1 MTELRDSHAPETNPL
16 ASHPGPAQNRR
27 VTEPASVTPTGVT
40 LRWATVA
47 DADAGARLHQACWR
61 EAYGPLVDRGL
72 LEAQLADPA
81 SWAERWR
88 EQIPRVPRLL
98 AERDGELVGFAVAGP
113 GRGDDPPAPLEL
125 YAAYVRAACYGT
137 GLGRALVDRVLGAG
151 PAYLWVLDGNVRAE
165 RFYEKLGFRRDGTR
179 ERFAPLDAWD
189 VRMVRPRASGSMQT

>member
-1 MTELRDSHAPETNPL
+1 MTDAAASATAPPD
-16 ASHPGPAQNRR
+16 
-27 VTEPASVTPTGVT
+27 GVT

-47 DADAGARLHQACWR
+47 DAAAGARLHLACWR

-81 SWAERWR
+81 SWTERWR

-113 GRGDDPPAPLEL
+113 GRGDAPPAPLEL

-151 PAYLWVLDGNVRAE
+151 PAYLWVLEGNDRAR
-165 RFYEKLGFRRDGTR
+165 RFYETLGFRVDGTR

-189 VRMVRPRASGSMQT
+189 VRMVRPPASGTMQA